1 MVANLKYIIKR
12 ISEPSDAF
20 LRAFEGNI
28 RDSDKRELLA
38 YGSSVFDE
46 IKDSIICS
54 DECWAAE
61 TENGDPIVVY
71 GRTKVEGQIGTLIW
85 CLGTKRLKD
94 YWRPFARES
103 RKQVQQWAQ
112 EYGPLWNAAGVFN
125 DDAIR
130 WLSWCGATFGFD
142 FQRGSEMFRSF
153 CICEEEI

>member
-1 MVANLKYIIKR
+1 MAKLKYIIKR

-20 LRAFEGNI
+20 LSAFEGNI
-28 RDSDKRELLA
+28 RDSDKRELIA
-38 YGSSVFDE
+38 CGNSVYDE

-61 TENGDPIVVY
+61 TETGEPIVVY

-85 CLGTKRLKD
+85 CLGTKKLND

-103 RKQVQQWAQ
+103 RKQLQKWA
-112 EYGPLWNAAGVFN
+112 EEHGPLWNAVGVFN
-125 DDAIR
+125 EDAIR

-153 CICEEEI
+153 CICEGDL

>member
-1 MVANLKYIIKR
+1 MAKLKYIIKR

-20 LRAFEGNI
+20 LSVFEGNI
-28 RDSDKRELLA
+28 RDNDKRELIA
-38 YGSSVFDE
+38 CGNSVYDE

-61 TENGDPIVVY
+61 TENGEPIVVY

-85 CLGTKRLKD
+85 CLGTKKLND

-103 RKQVQQWAQ
+103 RKQLQKWA
-112 EYGPLWNAAGVFN
+112 EEHGPLWNAVGVFN
-125 DDAIR
+125 EEAIR

-153 CICEEEI
+153 CICEGDL

>member
-1 MVANLKYIIKR
+1 MAKLKYIIKR

-20 LRAFEGNI
+20 LSAFEGNI
-28 RDSDKRELLA
+28 RDSDKRELIA
-38 YGSSVFDE
+38 CGNSVYDE

-54 DECWAAE
+54 DECWSAE
-61 TENGDPIVVY
+61 TENGEPIVVY

-85 CLGTKRLKD
+85 CLGTNKLND

-103 RKQVQQWAQ
+103 RKQLQKWA
-112 EYGPLWNAAGVFN
+112 EEHGPLWNAVGVFN
-125 DDAIR
+125 EDSIR

-153 CICEEEI
+153 CICEGDL